1 MYTTFSSVTFKQF
14 SIQSTSRLES
24 YGFMPFEKEEEG
36 GKMAGQK
43 NIKGG
48 KKGGRYVLFGKR
60 MLYHVA
66 IQWLKTQNNTIQGTQ
81 VVHVMLSSL
90 FRAEFRS
97 RAASR
102 HQMIKGSRLLSL
114 ARGFH
119 GSSHSHPLRPW
130 GGGKARSVH
139 GQVVSFILVF
149 VFPPRTRPRSD
160 TFCFVLHFTGENSTS
175 QPWGPL

>member
-1 MYTTFSSVTFKQF
+1 
-14 SIQSTSRLES
+14 
-24 YGFMPFEKEEEG
+24 
-36 GKMAGQK
+36 MAGQK

-175 QPWGPL
+175 QPWGPLQGREVRLRGGRRGEQTVTLAHSLHGAPRTMHGYYFS

>member
-1 MYTTFSSVTFKQF
+1 
-14 SIQSTSRLES
+14 
-24 YGFMPFEKEEEG
+24 
-36 GKMAGQK
+36 MAGQK

-175 QPWGPL
+175 QPWGPLQGWEVQLRGGRRGEQTVTLAHSLHGAPRTMHGYYFS